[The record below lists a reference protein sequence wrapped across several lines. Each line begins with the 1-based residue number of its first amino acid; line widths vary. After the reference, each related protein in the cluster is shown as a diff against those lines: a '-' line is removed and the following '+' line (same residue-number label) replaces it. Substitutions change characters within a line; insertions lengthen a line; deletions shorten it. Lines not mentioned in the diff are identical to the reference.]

1 MLTIGQR
8 RKKAN
13 KKEQVIPIENKP
25 QKKNGRQLLKKIGM
39 INFVKIINDH
49 RVFIATID
57 VLLMSSHRMEAS
69 ESLYFHW
76 LNQILDQFLVD

>member
-1 MLTIGQR
+1 MLTVGQR
-8 RKKAN
+8 RKEAN
-13 KKEQVIPIENKP
+13 KKEKVIPIENKP
-25 QKKNGRQLLKKIGM
+25 QKNGRQLLKKIGM

-49 RVFIATID
+49 RIFIATID

>member
-25 QKKNGRQLLKKIGM
+25 QKNGRQLLKKIGM

-49 RVFIATID
+49 RIFIATID